1 LLWEAEYGDRKKN
14 FRFKFKKWWLQYD
27 DELGKIVESI
37 WKNAIDEKKAIDRWQ
52 NRVRMF
58 RKKAKG
64 WSANLE
70 LEIRRQKKKLENEY
84 DKLDREVDF
93 RDLTKK
99 EKDRHEQVAKEINKI
114 LEMKEIKAKQRA
126 REKHIKRG
134 G

>member
-1 LLWEAEYGDRKKN
+1 
-14 FRFKFKKWWLQYD
+14 
-27 DELGKIVESI
+27 
-37 WKNAIDEKKAIDRWQ
+37 
-52 NRVRMF
+52 MF

-84 DKLDREVDF
+84 DKLDRKVDF

-114 LEMKEIKAKQRA
+114 LEMKEIKVKQRA

>member
-1 LLWEAEYGDRKKN
+1 
-14 FRFKFKKWWLQYD
+14 
-27 DELGKIVESI
+27 
-37 WKNAIDEKKAIDRWQ
+37 
-52 NRVRMF
+52 MF

-84 DKLDREVDF
+84 DKLDRKVDF

-99 EKDRHEQVAKEINKI
+99 EKDRHEQVAKEINTI

-126 REKHIKRG
+126 REKPIKRG

>member
-1 LLWEAEYGDRKKN
+1 
-14 FRFKFKKWWLQYD
+14 
-27 DELGKIVESI
+27 
-37 WKNAIDEKKAIDRWQ
+37 
-52 NRVRMF
+52 MF

-84 DKLDREVDF
+84 DKLDKEVDF

-126 REKHIKRG
+126 RENI
-134 G
+134 